1 MYNYKSL
8 CGMYYPMSYHF
19 VNAKK
24 RLSLMP
30 KRLKFSEQ
38 YISETDDPPVPP
50 CPSSSED
57 ESEDEDYAP
66 PEDVSDDDGSDTDT
80 DSDYE
85 RPDDEEVI
93 LKKDT

>member
-1 MYNYKSL
+1 MWYVL
-8 CGMYYPMSYHF
+8 SY
-19 VNAKK
+19 V
-24 RLSLMP
+24 LSFCKCEKEIEFDAETIEVL
-30 KRLKFSEQ
+30 RAIYQ
-38 YISETDDPPVPP
+38 ETDDPPVPP

-85 RPDDEEVI
+85 RPDDEEI
-93 LKKDT
+93 IIKKDKEGNFYIY